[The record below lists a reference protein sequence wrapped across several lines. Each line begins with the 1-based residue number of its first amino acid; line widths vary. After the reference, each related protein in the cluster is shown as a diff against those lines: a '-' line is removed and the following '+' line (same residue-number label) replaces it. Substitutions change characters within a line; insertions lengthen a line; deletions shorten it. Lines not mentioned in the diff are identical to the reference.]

1 MILGSLLSLIILG
14 IELLTLSM
22 YLLTKCFGGS
32 ANVYSGNS
40 LFFTMLYTSFRLRMS
55 CLKPRASIFLPSK
68 FLLCVM

>member
-1 MILGSLLSLIILG
+1 MILGSLWSLVILG
-14 IELLTLSM
+14 LGLLTSSI

-32 ANVYSGNS
+32 ANVYKGSS
-40 LFFTMLYTSFRLRMS
+40 LFFTMLYISFKLRMS